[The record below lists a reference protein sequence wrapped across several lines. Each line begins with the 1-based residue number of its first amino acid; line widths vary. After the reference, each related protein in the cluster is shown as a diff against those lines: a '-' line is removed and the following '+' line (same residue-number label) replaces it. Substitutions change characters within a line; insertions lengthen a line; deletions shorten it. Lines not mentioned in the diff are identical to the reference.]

1 MSKDKSHKKDKS
13 KKHDLFSLMLEQ
25 SEVFRDM
32 VAHFQSAW
40 APKMFVHMSGEAANT
55 APASETVVAKKPT
68 RAAKSAKKP
77 VAKKVAPV
85 SKKAAAAPATKKL
98 VIATRKKSAKKAS
111 GAKSSPSVV
120 TKKSAVKPA
129 RRPAKKGSPRK

>member
-40 APKMFVHMSGEAANT
+40 APKMFVHVRGEAANA
-55 APASETVVAKKPT
+55 APASETVVAKKKT

-77 VAKKVAPV
+77 VTKKVAPV
-85 SKKAAAAPATKKL
+85 SKKAAAAPATKKP
-98 VIATRKKSAKKAS
+98 VIATKKSARKAS
-111 GAKSSPSVV
+111 GAKSSTPVV
-120 TKKSAVKPA
+120 AKKSAVKTA
-129 RRPAKKGSPRK
+129 RHAAKKGSPGK

>member
-40 APKMFVHMSGEAANT
+40 APKMFVHMRGEAANT
-55 APASETVVAKKPT
+55 APASETMVAKKPT

-77 VAKKVAPV
+77 STKKVAPV
-85 SKKAAAAPATKKL
+85 SKKAVAAPATKKSA
-98 VIATRKKSAKKAS
+98 IATKKKSVKRAS
-111 GAKSSPSVV
+111 GAKSPTPAV
-120 TKKSAVKPA
+120 TKKSAVKTA

>member
-55 APASETVVAKKPT
+55 APASETVIAKKAT

-77 VAKKVAPV
+77 ATKKVAPV
-85 SKKAAAAPATKKL
+85 SKKAVAAPATKKPA
-98 VIATRKKSAKKAS
+98 IATKKSAKKAA
-111 GAKSSPSVV
+111 GAKSSMPVG
-120 TKKSAVKPA
+120 TKKSTVKTA
-129 RRPAKKGSPRK
+129 RHPAKKG

>member
-40 APKMFVHMSGEAANT
+40 APKVFVHSRVVAADT
-55 APASETVVAKKPT
+55 APASEAAAAKKPT

-77 VAKKVAPV
+77 AVKKVAAV
-85 SKKAAAAPATKKL
+85 KKVVAAPAAKKPAT
-98 VIATRKKSAKKAS
+98 ATRKKSVKKAS
-111 GAKSSPSVV
+111 GAKSSTPVE
-120 TKKSAVKPA
+120 TKKGMVKA
-129 RRPAKKGSPRK
+129 AKRPVKKGSSRK

>member
-40 APKMFVHMSGEAANT
+40 APKMSVHMSGDAANT
-55 APASETVVAKKPT
+55 APVSGTVIAKKPT
-68 RAAKSAKKP
+68 QAARSAKKP
-77 VAKKVAPV
+77 VTKKVASV
-85 SKKAAAAPATKKL
+85 LKKAVAAPATKKP
-98 VIATRKKSAKKAS
+98 VIATKKKSARKAS
-111 GAKSSPSVV
+111 GAKSSAPVV
-120 TKKSAVKPA
+120 AKKSAVKTARPA
-129 RRPAKKGSPRK
+129 AKKGSPRK

>member
-68 RAAKSAKKP
+68 RAARSAKKP
-77 VAKKVAPV
+77 VTKKVAPV
-85 SKKAAAAPATKKL
+85 SKKAVAAPATKKPA
-98 VIATRKKSAKKAS
+98 IATKKSAKKAS
-111 GAKSSPSVV
+111 GAKSPAPVV
-120 TKKSAVKPA
+120 TKKSAVKTA
-129 RRPAKKGSPRK
+129 RRPAKKGSPGK

>member
-32 VAHFQSAW
+32 VAHFQSTW

-77 VAKKVAPV
+77 AAKKVAPV
-85 SKKAAAAPATKKL
+85 SKKAVAAPATKKP
-98 VIATRKKSAKKAS
+98 VVATRKSARKAS
-111 GAKSSPSVV
+111 GAKSPAPAV
-120 TKKSAVKPA
+120 TKKSAVKAA